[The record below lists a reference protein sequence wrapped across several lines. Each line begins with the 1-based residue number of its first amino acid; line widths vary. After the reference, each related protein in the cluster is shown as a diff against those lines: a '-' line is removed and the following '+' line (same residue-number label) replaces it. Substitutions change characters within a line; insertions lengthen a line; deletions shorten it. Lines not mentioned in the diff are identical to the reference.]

1 MQIQGRA
8 GFLLTIS
15 RCLLGSAL
23 RLAARRGYA
32 NESRGPALP
41 PPAAPRYCPAG
52 RGGGE
57 RRRDRDRDRDR
68 GRDRDRDRGA
78 EPPRIGRGAAVRAL
92 RAGCS
97 CDDVTYIHG
106 KDVPSLPP
114 PGHEAAQVMVP
125 RCPQAMAS
133 PAPWLHR
140 TQTQLRRWQGEE
152 EQQQEEEEEEED
164 DGFQRQMDAYGVICL
179 GDDAG
184 SPPWGNGEDL
194 EERSSVQE
202 GRWYPQQDLVEE
214 DKDQGSSGGD
224 EGPLGAESDGDP
236 YPELSYEGQW
246 GSGLSGSPEVLRGP
260 RALCQPHG
268 CSTDGG
274 ETSGL
279 SDASPG
285 PATPSPWSWGTA
297 GDGGGGHRTPKQ
309 SILLRCS
316 TEDHHDAPST
326 KPVPSLA
333 PTRDP
338 QSTGDPPAPRVPK
351 KAAPRVLP
359 PRQSL
364 GPRRQHMGSKKARN
378 PTGMDTRYGR
388 GQLNHPLPDLSKVE
402 ARVKVTRSYRPP
414 RGRAVPSAPGP
425 PIGFKSPAEIVRE
438 VLLSSGE
445 GVPPQPPAAAGLPQ
459 AFRSPEQATELVQQ
473 LQDDYH
479 KLLTKYAEA
488 ENTID
493 RLRLGARVS
502 LYSDPPLPSRSVPTG
517 SMGSGSR
524 VLALSMAQARTAAIS
539 TAAVP
544 SPGGAPAP
552 SEQGGAPQPSPS
564 SAPMGGC
571 PTCLGTCSCPGTRLT
586 RTLAG
591 QAHRLQAQGSD
602 GGCGG
607 VCTGAAVGF
616 ALGLQWGLHWGSGG
630 VCIGLRWGLHWGSGG
645 VCIGAA
651 VGVCGYHP
659 FSSLQVDSFEGWTQ
673 AGKPTPQDQLQR
685 FGKLKEAQ
693 DALEQAYLG
702 ARQHPEASGDF
713 DPDRAV
719 EGEIFHLGLRLEEL
733 KERLEPGARQQLPS
747 KRLDRPQSPPAPS
760 PSPAARCPHPES
772 PMVMDGPQGTVD
784 AEVVTEGLPQ
794 PLWHKQQQVE
804 EDFGDLLEQYE
815 HFKSLPGS
823 LSLEQLSL
831 AESRSQEEADGPAAR
846 DGGPSEVPCRARSLE
861 EGSDLQT
868 SPLCPLQRRAVPLSP
883 REPPWLGETQG
894 PHSLPTAEPP
904 SAAMTRLGLPKAPLS
919 RQVGNAGTQR
929 RPRKEQRIVSPETD
943 SGFVGS
949 EASRVSPPVHTP
961 EHQPPSTGNT
971 GSLGP
976 SLPIP
981 ATLHPPW
988 KTEIKP
994 LPSKTTV
1001 MGTTGGTCRPPSTP
1015 SQSSSPRHWT
1025 QSPGSEA
1032 GQDRGGVGTHTDS
1045 EVEGRSCASTS
1056 GHPGT
1061 PRGPG
1066 STPASPKTPSPTP
1079 LSLDPPSLDLAH
1091 CDLLGSR
1098 LERDQAIR
1106 DLQDEVWR
1114 LRLRLEESLRHSHS
1128 YPKGK
1133 ATRRVTLG
1141 RRQPVTS
1148 APLSPRDAAPM
1159 GEPRPPVRGR
1169 VAPRV
1174 APPRRG
1180 RSVSLPR
1187 DRPELDLTS
1196 ESDPSPPGPRLTPS
1210 PRKTP
1215 GSPPDA
1221 VMFRGQHTGTRYQ
1234 AGVPRGSTAPREEPR
1249 TPECPR
1255 CLQSRT
1261 PSAGQAGDAARQPQH
1276 STPRRTRCPAC
1287 QAPMGAPSSDGA
1299 THAEH
1304 GPGATSSPGS
1314 HIGSRA
1320 QKLEQPGLWYLASPG
1335 ASAAISCLASVPIV
1349 PYAPSVL
1356 YCSPAVPTS
1365 PHTVGQCGAE
1375 HPPCSPAAGPHRC
1388 LPLELEELNW
1398 SLSRAMAA
1406 ARSVKVT
1413 TSRMSRVLAAELSRA
1428 RGLRHSCLF

>member
-1 MQIQGRA
+1 MGCWN
-8 GFLLTIS
+8 S
-15 RCLLGSAL
+15 R
-23 RLAARRGYA
+23 
-32 NESRGPALP
+32 
-41 PPAAPRYCPAG
+41 PPAAGGPRYCPAG
-52 RGGGE
+52 RGWGE
-57 RRRDRDRDRDR
+57 RRRGRDR
-68 GRDRDRDRGA
+68 GRGRDRDRGA
-78 EPPRIGRGAAVRAL
+78 EPPRIGRGAAGRAL

-97 CDDVTYIHG
+97 CDDVTCIHG
-106 KDVPSLPP
+106 TDVPSLPP
-114 PGHEAAQVMVP
+114 PGHEAPVMVP
-125 RCPQAMAS
+125 RCPRAMAS

-152 EQQQEEEEEEED
+152 EQEEEEEEEEEED
-164 DGFQRQMDAYGVICL
+164 DGFQRQMDEYGVIGL

-184 SPPWGNGEDL
+184 SPPWGNGEEL
-194 EERSSVQE
+194 EERSSVQG
-202 GRWYPQQDLVEE
+202 GRWHPQQDLMEE
-214 DKDQGSSGGD
+214 DEDQGSSGGD

-246 GSGLSGSPEVLRGP
+246 GSGLSSSPEVLRGP
-260 RALCQPHG
+260 RALCQPHS

-274 ETSGL
+274 DTSGL

-297 GDGGGGHRTPKQ
+297 GDADGGRRTPKQ

-316 TEDHHDAPST
+316 TEDHHDATST

-333 PTRDP
+333 PTRAP
-338 QSTGDPPAPRVPK
+338 QSTADPPAPRVPK

-359 PRQSL
+359 PRQPL
-364 GPRRQHMGSKKARN
+364 GPRRQHMGSKKAKN
-378 PTGMDTRYGR
+378 PSGTGTRYGR

-445 GVPPQPPAAAGLPQ
+445 GAPPQPPTTAGLPQ
-459 AFRSPEQATELVQQ
+459 GFRSPEQATELVQQ

-502 LYSDPPLPSRSVPTG
+502 LYSDPPRPSRSVAMG

-524 VLALSMAQARTAAIS
+524 VLALSMAQARMAAFS
-539 TAAVP
+539 TATVP
-544 SPGGAPAP
+544 SAGGAPAP

-571 PTCLGTCSCPGTRLT
+571 PTCLGTCCCPGTRLT

-591 QAHRLQAQGSD
+591 QAHKLQAQ
-602 GGCGG
+602 
-607 VCTGAAVGF
+607 
-616 ALGLQWGLHWGSGG
+616 
-630 VCIGLRWGLHWGSGG
+630 
-645 VCIGAA
+645 
-651 VGVCGYHP
+651 
-659 FSSLQVDSFEGWTQ
+659 VDAFEGWTQ
-673 AGKPTPQDQLQR
+673 AGKLTPQEQLQR

-693 DALEQAYLG
+693 DALERAYLG
-702 ARQHPEASGDF
+702 ARQHPGALGDF

-733 KERLEPGARQQLPS
+733 KERLEPGGRQQLPS
-747 KRLDRPQSPPAPS
+747 KRLDQPQPPPAPS

-772 PMVMDGPQGTVD
+772 PMVTDGPQGTVGD
-784 AEVVTEGLPQ
+784 TEVVAEGLPQ

-804 EDFGDLLEQYE
+804 EDFGDLLEQYK
-815 HFKSLPGS
+815 HFKSLPES

-846 DGGPSEVPCRARSLE
+846 DGGPSKVPCRTRSLE
-861 EGSDLQT
+861 EGSDLET
-868 SPLCPLQRRAVPLSP
+868 SPLHPLERRAVPLSP

-894 PHSLPTAEPP
+894 PQPLPSPEEPP
-904 SAAMTRLGLPKAPLS
+904 SAAMTRLGLPKAPQAPLS
-919 RQVGNAGTQR
+919 CQVGNAGTHR
-929 RPRKEQRIVSPETD
+929 RPHKEQRIVSPETD

-961 EHQPPSTGNT
+961 EQHPPRTGNP

-976 SLPIP
+976 SIPIP

-988 KTEIKP
+988 KREITP
-994 LPSKTTV
+994 LLSEATV
-1001 MGTTGGTCRPPSTP
+1001 MGTAGGTCRPPSTP
-1015 SQSSSPRHWT
+1015 SHGSSPRQWT
-1025 QSPGSEA
+1025 RSPGSEA
-1032 GQDRGGVGTHTDS
+1032 GQDRGGAGTHTDS
-1045 EVEGRSCASTS
+1045 EVEGRSCASPG

-1061 PRGPG
+1061 TRGPA

-1106 DLQDEVWR
+1106 ELQDEVWR

-1133 ATRRVTLG
+1133 ATPWVTLG

-1148 APLSPRDAAPM
+1148 APLSPKDAAPV

-1169 VAPRV
+1169 VVPRV
-1174 APPRRG
+1174 APTRRG

-1187 DRPELDLTS
+1187 DRPELDLSKWDPTRMCGTGSHPASLSFTPAS
-1196 ESDPSPPGPRLTPS
+1196 ESDPSPPGARVTPS
-1210 PRKTP
+1210 PWKTP

-1221 VMFRGQHTGTRYQ
+1221 VAFWGQHTGTRYQ
-1234 AGVPRGSTAPREEPR
+1234 AGVPRASTAHREEPR

-1255 CLQSRT
+1255 CRQSRT

-1276 STPRRTRCPAC
+1276 STPRRTCCPAC
-1287 QAPMGAPSSDGA
+1287 RAPMGAPSSDGA

-1314 HIGSRA
+1314 HTGPRA

-1335 ASAAISCLASVPIV
+1335 ASAAIGCLASVPIV

-1356 YCSPAVPTS
+1356 YCAPVVPTS

-1375 HPPCSPAAGPHRC
+1375 HPPRSPVTGPHRC

-1406 ARSVKVT
+1406 ARSVRVT
-1413 TSRMSRVLAAELSRA
+1413 TTRMSRVLAAELSRA
-1428 RGLRHSCLF
+1428 RGLRRSCLF